1 MSRTVTKEQLKK
13 SGFGSLRDFM
23 NANKYDADKGK
34 YVKREKALK
43 RKDGQPA
50 TKVKKK
56 ITGLGGSLSS
66 AIDSKNFAKNKAS
79 RGSNAPKTGTGDVK
93 APSTTRKRNTGV
105 SGSNYKGLGFRGLF
119 GADKEMPKK
128 KYGGKMPKF
137 SSGGAMPMNPATG
150 KPTFVGDG
158 KGKMAKGGKVPGF
171 KHGTRDKKIMAKS
184 SNKRGCGKANMS
196 KINRTRYV

>member
-34 YVKREKALK
+34 YVKRERALK
-43 RKDGQPA
+43 RKDGKPA

-56 ITGLGGSLSS
+56 TTGFGGSL
-66 AIDSKNFAKNKAS
+66 FAKNKAS
-79 RGSNAPKTGTGDVK
+79 RGSNTPKTGTGDVK
-93 APSTTRKRNTGV
+93 APSTTRKRNTGA
-105 SGSNYKGLGFRGLF
+105 SGSDYKGLGFRGLF

-137 SSGGAMPMNPATG
+137 EHGGKMPMNPATG

-171 KHGTRDKKIMAKS
+171 KHGTRNNKIMAKS
-184 SNKRGCGKANMS
+184 SNKKGCGKANMS
-196 KINRTRYV
+196 KINKTRYV

>member
-43 RKDGQPA
+43 RRDGKPA

-56 ITGLGGSLSS
+56 TTGLGGSLSS
-66 AIDSKNFAKNKAS
+66 VIDPKNFAKGKAS

-93 APSTTRKRNTGV
+93 PPSTTRKRNKGV
-105 SGSNYKGLGFRGLF
+105 SGSNYKGLGFRSLF

-128 KYGGKMPKF
+128 KHGGKIANYK
-137 SSGGAMPMNPATG
+137 SG
-150 KPTFVGDG
+150 KLV
-158 KGKMAKGGKVPGF
+158 
-171 KHGTRDKKIMAKS
+171 
-184 SNKRGCGKANMS
+184 RGCGAANMS
-196 KINRTRYV
+196 KINRPKYT